1 MRLQLPTPY
10 WITPLIY
17 YLWMK
22 RTAPGVNFTN
32 VLHAAFTLVDPEIV
46 KKIDNL
52 TVFFTLL
59 RSVSV
64 KAVRRTLMKLS
75 PGYATAYPKITGNP
89 DELVS

>member
-1 MRLQLPTPY
+1 MLLQLQTPY

-52 TVFFTLL
+52 TVFFTLPGSAHLKAL
-59 RSVSV
+59 R
-64 KAVRRTLMKLS
+64 RMLIKL
-75 PGYATAYPKITGNP
+75 NP
-89 DELVS
+89 A